1 MECVIKMFRSL
12 LYWYM
17 KKKCF
22 FWYIDFIE
30 VIVKN
35 YNKILYLFLGNK
47 VFIEINENNEVD

>member
-1 MECVIKMFRSL
+1 
-12 LYWYM
+12 M